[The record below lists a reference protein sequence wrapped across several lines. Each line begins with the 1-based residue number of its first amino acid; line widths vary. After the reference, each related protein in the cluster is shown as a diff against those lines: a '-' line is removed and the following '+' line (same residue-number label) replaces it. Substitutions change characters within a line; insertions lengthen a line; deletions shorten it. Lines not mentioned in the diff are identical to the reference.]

1 MLIFH
6 RRQHIET
13 VNKEGSKSSSNGRPS
28 LDPPLK
34 PEELADINVDDL
46 MKENLEISVKKLEIM
61 SKRQIGVPLDDFV
74 LKAQRKAIN
83 DNIEEAM
90 RRQCKRL
97 IKRNRGEDNNE
108 QDGRLTFC

>member
-61 SKRQIGVPLDDFV
+61 SKRQIVVALDGFV
-74 LKAQRKAIN
+74 LKEQRRAIN
-83 DNIEEAM
+83 KTVEEM
-90 RRQCKRL
+90 LIRQKKRL
-97 IKRNRGEDNNE
+97 IKSRIGKYKE
-108 QDGRLTFC
+108 